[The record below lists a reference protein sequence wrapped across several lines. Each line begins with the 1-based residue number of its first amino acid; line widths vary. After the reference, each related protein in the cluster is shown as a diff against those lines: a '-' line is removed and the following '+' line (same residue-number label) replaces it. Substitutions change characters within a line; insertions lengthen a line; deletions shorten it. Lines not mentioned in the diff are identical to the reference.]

1 MDPLLCRPP
10 DGNMGDY
17 LASLEKLTTREEVRY
32 WPTHGPAIENPRPFV
47 HAFINH
53 REKRETQIS
62 ECLAAGRTN
71 ITDIVKDLYAGVDS
85 RLHRAAARSVLAH
98 LIHMVESGRAK
109 CDGVPHID
117 GVYRSPK
124 S

>member
-1 MDPLLCRPP
+1 
-10 DGNMGDY
+10 MGDY
-17 LASLEKLTTREEVRY
+17 LASLKKLTTREEVRY
-32 WPTHGPAIENPRPFV
+32 WPTHGPAIETPRPFV

-53 REKRETQIS
+53 REKREAQIS
-62 ECLAAGRTN
+62 GCLAAGRTK

-109 CDGVPHID
+109 CDGVPHVD
-117 GVYRSPK
+117 GIYHSLK